1 MSFVETP
8 RFPEGIAYGAVGGP
22 GFSTSVIVL
31 KSGFEQ
37 RNADW
42 SASRCRYEVSQAA
55 KTKADF
61 DAVANFFR
69 VVKGRAYGFRFKDF
83 ADYQASFAEGIL
95 GTGGYGTGLPAYQM
109 AKKYAS
115 GSAHDIR
122 TIKKPVSGTCAYK
135 RDAATLTIGVGAG
148 NIAVDYTTGVV
159 TFVADASSNAT
170 GITPGATTKVVLTSN
185 PGTLTVGQKLHL
197 SGFTGADAALVNGL
211 AHTISNIAGSGPYT
225 FTLTTNTAGKTI
237 TVGGGVG
244 AKYPQPTEALTWSGE
259 FDVPCRF
266 DTDELRAEIVGRG
279 PILRWDSIPIVEV
292 RL

>member
-8 RFPEGIAYGAVGGP
+8 RFPEGIAYGAIGGP
-22 GFSTSVIVL
+22 GFQTVIVVV
-31 KSGFEQ
+31 KSGYEQ
-37 RNADW
+37 RNAEW

-83 ADYQASFAEGIL
+83 ADYQASTSEGIL
-95 GTGGYGTGLPAYQM
+95 GTGYATGLPAYQM

-115 GSAHDIR
+115 GAAYDTR
-122 TIKKPVSGTCAYK
+122 TIKKPVSGACAFK
-135 RDAATLTIGVGAG
+135 RAAATITIGAAAG
-148 NIAVDYTTGVV
+148 NIAVDYTTGII
-159 TFVADASSNAT
+159 TFVADASSSAT
-170 GITPGATTKVVLTSN
+170 GITVGATTQVILAAN
-185 PGTLTVGQKLHL
+185 PGTLTAGQKLHL
-197 SGFTGADAALVNGL
+197 SGFTGADAALVNDL
-211 AHTISNIAGSGPYT
+211 AHTINSVTGSGPYT
-225 FTLTTNTAGKTI
+225 FTLATNTSGATI
-237 TVGGGVG
+237 TLGSGVG
-244 AKYPQPTEALTWSGE
+244 KKYPQPTEALTWSGE

-279 PILRWDSIPIVEV
+279 PILRWGAIPIVEV

>member
-1 MSFVETP
+1 MSFIETP

-37 RNADW
+37 RNAEW
-42 SASRCRYEVSQAA
+42 SASRCRYEVSHAA

-83 ADYQASFAEGIL
+83 ADYQASFTEGIL
-95 GTGGYGTGLPAYQM
+95 GTGYGTGLPAYQM

-115 GSAHDIR
+115 GSAYDTR
-122 TIKKPVSGTCAYK
+122 TIKKPVSGTCSFK
-135 RDAATLTIGVGAG
+135 RDAATLTVGASPG
-148 NIAVDYTTGVV
+148 NIAIDYTTGIV
-159 TFVADASSNAT
+159 TFVADASSNAS
-170 GITPGATTKVVLTSN
+170 GITVGTTTQVVLAAN
-185 PGTLTVGQKLHL
+185 PGTLTIGQLLHL
-197 SGFTGADAALVNGL
+197 SGFSGADAALVNNL
-211 AHTISNIAGSGPYT
+211 AHAITNITGSGPYT
-225 FTLTTNTAGKTI
+225 FTLATNTAGKTI
-237 TVGGGVG
+237 TLGTG
-244 AKYPQPTEALTWSGE
+244 AGKKYPQIAEALTWSGE